1 MTLILQR
8 AGYEAKVI
16 KGGGHTFSE
25 HQWTAVKVNGQWL
38 YIDAMRGEKY
48 VLLNQTQLDD
58 CKYTYTDSR
67 YGPQPGKV
75 NYTDKYYYGYTKP

>member
-1 MTLILQR
+1 MTIILQK

-38 YIDAMRGEKY
+38 YIDAMRSD
-48 VLLNQTQLDD
+48 VFLLTQAQLDD
-58 CKYTYTDSR
+58 RKYTYTDSR
-67 YGPQPGKV
+67 YGPQKPKTG
-75 NYTDKYYYGYTKP
+75 YTDKYYYGYTKP